1 MKEKGKN
8 KEEKFVVESKK
19 RERERREK
27 RREKNKKREEKS
39 IEKMKIVESSTTKI
53 ICRRCCWY

>member
-19 RERERREK
+19 REREREERREEKRIKKEK
-27 RREKNKKREEKS
+27 RRVLKK
-39 IEKMKIVESSTTKI
+39 
-53 ICRRCCWY
+53 